1 MNDPLLRADLEVL
14 WADEVLPIFQNLGHG
29 VEALNYLT
37 TVRERFLNPYLAH
50 KLADI
55 AQNHDEKKQRRL
67 RPIIMLAE
75 ATSPDLKQPLLR
87 SALANIT

>member
-1 MNDPLLRADLEVL
+1 
-14 WADEVLPIFQNLGHG
+14 
-29 VEALNYLT
+29 
-37 TVRERFLNPYLAH
+37 VRERFLNPYLAH